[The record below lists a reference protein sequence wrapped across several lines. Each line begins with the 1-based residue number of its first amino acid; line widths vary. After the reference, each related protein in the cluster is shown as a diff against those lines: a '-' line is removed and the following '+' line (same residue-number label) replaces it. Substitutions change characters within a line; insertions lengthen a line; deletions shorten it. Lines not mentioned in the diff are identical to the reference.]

1 MDSLKISM
9 YGLNKSLYKQAKLGN
24 LPIQTAAR
32 TEDPNNDH
40 GMEGGR
46 RMRVVVGLKG
56 ESFSFIYC
64 CFEKS
69 CWKKHLRVQDNH
81 KKYCG

>member
-1 MDSLKISM
+1 M

-24 LPIQTAAR
+24 LPIQTLLLEQKIP
-32 TEDPNNDH
+32 TMTMLKVS
-40 GMEGGR
+40 MEGGG
-46 RMRVVVGLKG
+46 RMRMVVGLKG

-69 CWKKHLRVQDNH
+69 CWKKHLRVQDKH
-81 KKYCG
+81 KKDCG